1 MTSSSSVFPD
11 PEGPV
16 ITSVSPA
23 PTLRSAPPRMVRDP
37 PPTCSS
43 PGPTLGPDATVSNG
57 HGSGHR
63 HRRRRVLGDDHQGGD
78 QFPLTLE
85 HEFYDQI
92 PAGAVQLAG
101 RFVKQQQDGRC
112 RRGRGDRYPLLLPT
126 GQTRNGPAADRLHAQ
141 KPRQL
146 DRPPGR
152 RVAAPSAGP
161 PLGEVNVLFSVPNP
175 RRLRIGSCSIRLTSM
190 ARSSSSWRWL
200 DLAQV
205 LGSEQDVP

>member
-1 MTSSSSVFPD
+1 MTSSSVVFPD

-37 PPTCSS
+37 PPTYSS
-43 PGPTLGPDATVSNG
+43 PGPTLGPDAAVSNG

-92 PAGAVQLAG
+92 PAGAVQLLVGSSSNSRTGA
-101 RFVKQQQDGRC
+101 VAAAAAIAIRC
-112 RRGRGDRYPLLLPT
+112 CSPP
-126 GQTRNGPAADRLHAQ
+126 DRLATVRRPIDSM
-141 KPRQL
+141 PRN
-146 DRPPGR
+146 
-152 RVAAPSAGP
+152 PS
-161 PLGEVNVLFSVPNP
+161 
-175 RRLRIGSCSIRLTSM
+175 
-190 ARSSSSWRWL
+190 
-200 DLAQV
+200 
-205 LGSEQDVP
+205 